1 VSGRRAAALR
11 LAPVAASLVAAGLLA
26 ASLSLPLWGMRLD
39 APQYPAGLHLRAYGE
54 VIEGDLREI
63 NIINHYIGMA
73 EIEARPAPEMALFT
87 PAVLVLILLALVAPF
102 HRWLRW
108 TAAAAIGATPL
119 VVLADLQIWLHR
131 FGQDLDP
138 RAAIRVDPFTPL
150 ALGPSSVGNFTT
162 LAWPG
167 LGIACMVAALLAL
180 VAGGWA
186 ERRNRSAR
194 TAPSL
199 GRQVA
204 RPAVSLPVL
213 LLAGGLGL
221 LAPAAEGGALDLQR
235 RLDAAPRGATVTVT
249 GGVHHGP
256 LTITGPLTVVGRGWP
271 VVDGGGKG
279 SVVTLLGEGVVFRGF
294 VVRNSGRQ
302 VTEEAAGIAVRGER
316 HRVED
321 NRVEDVYFGIHV
333 AGGGGH
339 RIAGNRVAPGLARG
353 ARPGHAISLWSTRD
367 SVVAG
372 NRVRQ
377 ARDGIYL
384 SFVEN
389 VRVEDN
395 EVSDCRY
402 GLHSMYSQEGEV
414 VGNHLHHN
422 LLGAALMYSRSLR
435 LSGNRIEEQRVGAT
449 PYGILLKDI
458 DDLVVENNRLVR
470 NRVGLYA
477 DGVAQT
483 AGSEARIRG
492 NLFAGHEAGL
502 MLQSNARVT
511 VAGNLLLDNL
521 VDVRAG
527 GGHLAAGNRWSQD
540 GRGNF
545 WSQYRGYD
553 RDGDGVGDPPHRV
566 EGAMEELL
574 RRDAR
579 VQAFLYTPAHLALE
593 AAARMFPFFRP
604 QPLLVDEFPLL
615 RPPTLER

>member
-1 VSGRRAAALR
+1 VLR
-11 LAPVAASLVAAGLLA
+11 LAPVGASLAAAGLLA
-26 ASLSLPLWGMRLD
+26 ATLSLPLWGMRMD

-54 VIEGDLREI
+54 GIEGDLREI
-63 NIINHYIGMA
+63 NIINHYIGMG

-87 PAVLVLILLALVAPF
+87 PAVLVLVLLALVAPF

-119 VVLADLQIWLHR
+119 VILADLQLWLHR

-138 RAAIRVDPFTPL
+138 KAPIRIDPFTPL
-150 ALGPSSVGNFTT
+150 ALGPSTVGNFTT

-180 VAGGWA
+180 VAGGWV
-186 ERRNRSAR
+186 ERRNRSAG

-221 LAPAAEGGALDLQR
+221 LAPVAEGDLLDLQR
-235 RLDAAPRGATVTVT
+235 SLDAAPRGATVTVT
-249 GGVHHGP
+249 GGVHRGP
-256 LTITGPLTVVGRGWP
+256 LTITGPLTVVGIGWP
-271 VVDGGGKG
+271 VVDGGGQG
-279 SVVTLLGEGVVFRGF
+279 SVVTLLGEGATFRGF

-302 VTEEAAGIAVRGER
+302 VTEEAAGIAVRGEG
-316 HRVED
+316 HRVER

-339 RIAGNRVAPGLARG
+339 YIAGNQVAPGLARG

-367 SVVAG
+367 SLVAG
-372 NRVRQ
+372 NRVHQ

-384 SFVEN
+384 SFVERI
-389 VRVEDN
+389 RVEDN
-395 EVSDCRY
+395 EVFDCRY
-402 GLHSMYSQEGEV
+402 ALHSMYSQDSV
-414 VGNHLHHN
+414 VRGNHFHHN

-435 LSGNRIEEQRVGAT
+435 LTGNRIEEQRTGAT

-458 DDLVVENNRLVR
+458 DDLVVEGNRLVR

-483 AGSEARIRG
+483 PGSEARIRG
-492 NLFAGHEAGL
+492 NVLAGHEAGL
-502 MLQSNARVT
+502 LLQSNARVT

-527 GGHLAAGNRWSQD
+527 GGHLAAGNRWSQA

-553 RDGDGVGDPPHRV
+553 RDGDGIGDPPHRV

-579 VQAFLYTPAHLALE
+579 IQAFLYTPAHLALE
-593 AAARMFPFFRP
+593 AAARMFPLFRP
-604 QPLLVDEFPLL
+604 QPLLVDEAPLL
-615 RPPTLER
+615 HPPTLEGSR